1 MIHFMRLRRDLKFLS
16 HHHWPVDRLNNVS
29 GSPVR
34 PDLWPVLPVRI
45 WWSIRPV
52 WLWPVWSMIHCQ
64 LWDYRATTVQT
75 SASARRISSKRWG
88 GSYNYAQAQHPA
100 PFSRATSPS
109 LIVCLYL
116 ASSKLLKLEINMHHL
131 RMAMQYRQA
140 VNPLSEFGEILC
152 RWAWIRRCFL
162 LSKIWTLYV

>member
-1 MIHFMRLRRDLKFLS
+1 MTCVIYDPLSAMRLPS
-16 HHHWPVDRLNNVS
+16 NNSTDKCVS
-29 GSPVR
+29 KTH
-34 PDLWPVLPVRI
+34 I
-45 WWSIRPV
+45 
-52 WLWPVWSMIHCQ
+52 Q
-64 LWDYRATTVQT
+64 QT
-75 SASARRISSKRWG
+75 LGG

-152 RWAWIRRCFL
+152 R
-162 LSKIWTLYV
+162 

>member
-1 MIHFMRLRRDLKFLS
+1 MFLAVRSGLTCDPCYQLEFGDPFGLCGYDLC
-16 HHHWPVDRLNNVS
+16 
-29 GSPVR
+29 
-34 PDLWPVLPVRI
+34 DLWSIVSSEITEQQQYRQVRQQDAY
-45 WWSIRPV
+45 P
-52 WLWPVWSMIHCQ
+52 
-64 LWDYRATTVQT
+64 AN
-75 SASARRISSKRWG
+75 AGG